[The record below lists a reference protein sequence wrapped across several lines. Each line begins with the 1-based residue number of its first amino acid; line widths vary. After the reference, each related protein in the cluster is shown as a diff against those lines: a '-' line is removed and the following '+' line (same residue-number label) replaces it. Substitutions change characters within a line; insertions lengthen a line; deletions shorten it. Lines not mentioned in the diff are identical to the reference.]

1 MFPPHLIE
9 EMAVSPDAVALRELL
24 LQSLISMRIG
34 LPTQI
39 NDKQKLTRV
48 MALSVCGLFLSAGP
62 FSHAQATSRSHKEK
76 MSSSQDPL
84 AIHNSSIVIDT
95 HADTPQ
101 RFVDEHW
108 NFTDPLDGGMLNY
121 ESAKKGNLDAQFF
134 SIWVDPSQYPANASA
149 RRTMELIDGTLEQVR
164 RAPDKLAFCVSAE
177 QIVAAH
183 KQGKFAVLMGIEG
196 GHSIEDSL
204 GLLRDYYRL
213 GVRYMTLTW
222 SNTNDWADSSG
233 DIDDPTVKHHNGLT
247 PFGKQVVAEMNR
259 LGMLVDISHVSDKT
273 FWDVMETTKAPVI
286 ASHSS
291 ARALTN
297 AQRNMTDDM
306 LRAVAKNNGVVMVN
320 FFPAFIDE
328 QWRQAWNAQ
337 KPERQRAQDALEAE
351 YKAKELPVPYAASD
365 RIDREFADKI
375 GRAPFNSLIDHF
387 DHVIKVAG
395 IDHVGIG
402 TDFDGIPVPPEGI
415 DSAADLPKITKALM
429 ERGYTAEDMHKVL
442 GGNLLRV
449 FQAVQAAQEKP
460 PVVAPR

>member
-1 MFPPHLIE
+1 MTDP
-9 EMAVSPDAVALRELL
+9 AKV
-24 LQSLISMRIG
+24 
-34 LPTQI
+34 
-39 NDKQKLTRV
+39 
-48 MALSVCGLFLSAGP
+48 
-62 FSHAQATSRSHKEK
+62 HAA
-76 MSSSQDPL
+76 
-84 AIHNSSIVIDT
+84 AIVIDT

-108 NFTDPLDGGMLNY
+108 DFTDPLNGGMLNY
-121 ESAKKGNLDAQFF
+121 DTAKKGNLNAQFF
-134 SIWVDPSQYPANASA
+134 SIWVDPGQYAANASA
-149 RRTMELIDGTLEQVR
+149 RRTLELIDGTLEQVR
-164 RAPDKLAFCVSAE
+164 KHPDKLQLCTTPE
-177 QIVAAH
+177 QIVVGH
-183 KQGKFAVLMGIEG
+183 KSGKFCVMMGIEG
-196 GHSIEDSL
+196 GHSIENSL

-233 DIDDPTVKHHNGLT
+233 DIDDTTVTHHNGLT

-259 LGMLVDISHVSDKT
+259 LGMMVDISHVADKT
-273 FWDVMETTKAPVI
+273 FWDVIEITRAPVI

-297 AQRNMTDDM
+297 APRNMTDDM

-337 KPERQRAQDALEAE
+337 KPERQKAQDALEAE
-351 YKAKELPVPYAASD
+351 YKSKGLPVPYAASD
-365 RIDREFADKI
+365 KIDREFAEKI
-375 GRAPFNSLIDHF
+375 GRAPFESLINHF

-402 TDFDGIPVPPEGI
+402 TDFDGIPVPPAGI
-415 DSAADLPKITKALM
+415 DSAADLPKVTAALM
-429 ERGYTAEDMHKVL
+429 ARGYTAEDMQKLL

-449 FQAVQAAQEKP
+449 FAAVQAASGHNP
-460 PVVAPR
+460 